1 MNKNMNLHKNKEKK
15 LLLREECLSFPP
27 LSLIYRFYATEK
39 ENQPHFC
46 IFVCTEQDF
55 TEIDVGSDLLC
66 ALSYF
71 RKIVDESVTPCTL
84 ADVVSDLIY
93 WDAHEIFAK

>member
-1 MNKNMNLHKNKEKK
+1 MNQNMDMHKNKEKK
-15 LLLREECLSFPP
+15 LLLREENRSFSTF
-27 LSLIYRFYATEK
+27 SLIYRFYATEQ
-39 ENQPHFC
+39 ENQPHFY

-55 TEIDVGSDLLC
+55 SETEVGSDLLR